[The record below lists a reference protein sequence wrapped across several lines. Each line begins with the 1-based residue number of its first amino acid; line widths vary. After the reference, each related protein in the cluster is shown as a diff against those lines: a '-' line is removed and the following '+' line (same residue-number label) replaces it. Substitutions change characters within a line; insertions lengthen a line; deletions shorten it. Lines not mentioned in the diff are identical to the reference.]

1 MLVAK
6 AEPVVV
12 AEPWGAA
19 RLAPCAL
26 LGAALSPMF
35 HCAPPARSGDAANG
49 GGGGRRLGAAGS
61 KRRVSGSARDGG
73 QPKRMRGGNTATGWT
88 VEEDLALLAGVRRY
102 GTQFPL
108 VAAEMPPPPSGKQ
121 RTPDAVRNRLHRL
134 QSDQELR
141 KALDQR
147 KASERVAVDALL
159 AAQSPPPGAASCG
172 SLGPQHGA
180 LTEARPTRCIRG
192 SEHGRAKWSAEED
205 ALIEQ
210 AHSLHGGQW
219 RRIAAQL
226 PGRSDSS
233 VRNRWV
239 RTPPEARRACV
250 TQAHPCACHV

>member
-35 HCAPPARSGDAANG
+35 HCAPLARSGDAANG

-61 KRRVSGSARDGG
+61 KRRVSGSALDGG

-121 RTPDAVRNRLHRL
+121 RTPDAVRNRLQRL

-233 VRNRWV
+233 ACNRWV

>member
-1 MLVAK
+1 M
-6 AEPVVV
+6 
-12 AEPWGAA
+12 
-19 RLAPCAL
+19 
-26 LGAALSPMF
+26 
-35 HCAPPARSGDAANG
+35 
-49 GGGGRRLGAAGS
+49 
-61 KRRVSGSARDGG
+61 SGSALDGG
-73 QPKRMRGGNTATGWT
+73 QPKRMRGGNSAPGWT

-108 VAAEMPPPPSGKQ
+108 VAAEMPLLPSGKQ

-159 AAQSPPPGAASCG
+159 AGSPPPPG

-180 LTEARPTRCIRG
+180 PTEARPTRCIRG

-210 AHSLHGGQW
+210 AHSLHGRQW

-233 VRNRWV
+233 IRNRWA
-239 RTPPEARRACV
+239 RLNDERRKQTAPASCRSFICERPPPSTSLLPSDLSALAGRVASGIDV
-250 TQAHPCACHV
+250 YPAV